1 MLKPEILAFLAVV
14 KTGSFTRAAEQTKT
28 SKSRVSQQISGL
40 EKTLG
45 ITLLHRST
53 RKIRLTEAGD
63 SYYSECSR
71 AAAILEQAKKNI
83 KEEQDQVTG
92 LIRLNSVG
100 GLFSEQML
108 TPAVIAFM
116 QQYPEIKIQLDFSSA
131 QVDVIAENVDLV
143 FRMGELVDSSLI
155 ARKLMDIKT
164 DLVASPAF
172 IKKQGKPDQPQQLAQ
187 FNCLCGSIRKWHFQ
201 HKSSQKIQ
209 DVTVTGS
216 LTSANGHI
224 LCMAAIEGL
233 GIARLNELYTRQHV
247 QNGQLIS
254 VFEQWQI
261 PSLPVSL
268 IYPKVRYKTKRIQ
281 VFVDFLVTWFE
292 NK

>member
-28 SKSRVSQQISGL
+28 SKSRVSQQVSSL

-53 RKIRLTEAGD
+53 RKIRLTDAGE
-63 SYYSECSR
+63 SYYSECAR
-71 AAAILEQAKKNI
+71 AAAILEQARKKLN
-83 KEEQDQVTG
+83 ERQDHVAG

-100 GLFSEQML
+100 GLFSERIL
-108 TPAVIAFM
+108 APAVIAFM
-116 QQYPEIKIQLDFSSA
+116 QQYPEVEIQLDFSSA
-131 QVDVIAENVDLV
+131 QVDVIAESVDLV
-143 FRMGELVDSSLI
+143 VRMGQLNNSALI
-155 ARKLMDIKT
+155 ARKLMEIKT

-172 IKKQGKPDQPQQLAQ
+172 ITKQGKPDHPQQLAQ

-201 HKSSQKIQ
+201 HKGSEKTQ

-216 LTSANGHI
+216 LSSANGHI
-224 LCMAAIEGL
+224 LCMAALEGL
-233 GIARLNELYTRQHV
+233 GIVRLNELYTDEYLRT
-247 QNGQLIS
+247 GKLIS

-261 PSLPVSL
+261 PSIPVSL

-281 VFVDFLVTWFE
+281 VLVDFLIDWFE

>member
-155 ARKLMDIKT
+155 ARKLMDLKT

-233 GIARLNELYTRQHV
+233 GIARLNELYTRQYV